1 MSFVSLDRRAGR
13 AAKLLAAAAV
23 AAALGVL
30 PAAADTNPFST
41 LVGTW
46 TGKGMVTYSS
56 GTKERLQCR
65 VTYDSNADDSVQ
77 QHLTCASDSYKFEI
91 QAYYRHHD
99 GIVTGHWDE
108 LTMKISGSINGD
120 VSDTG
125 KITGDLTGPG
135 FTASVL
141 VDTKGN
147 DQNVTITAQ
156 DQDIKD
162 VSVDVRRQ

>member
-77 QHLTCASDSYKFEI
+77 QHLTCASTATSSRSRPTTAI
-91 QAYYRHHD
+91 
-99 GIVTGHWDE
+99 T
-108 LTMKISGSINGD
+108 T
-120 VSDTG
+120 VSSPDTG
-125 KITGDLTGPG
+125 T
-135 FTASVL
+135 S
-141 VDTKGN
+141 
-147 DQNVTITAQ
+147 
-156 DQDIKD
+156 
-162 VSVDVRRQ
+162 

>member
-1 MSFVSLDRRAGR
+1 MSLVSFDRRAGR

-23 AAALGVL
+23 AASLGAA
-30 PAAADTNPFST
+30 PAFADANPFAA
-41 LVGTW
+41 LVGSW
-46 TGKGMVTYSS
+46 TGKGTVTYSS
-56 GTKERLQCR
+56 GNKERLQCK
-65 VTYDSNADDSVQ
+65 VNYDSNASDSVQ

-99 GIVTGHWDE
+99 GVVTGHWDE
-108 LTMKISGSINGD
+108 LTMNISGSITGN
-120 VSDTG
+120 VSDG
-125 KITGDLTGPG
+125 PKITGDLSGPG